1 MSLIEITERP
11 SASEIDVLKRQILSG
26 GIIIWR
32 NFIPVELCDRMRD
45 YLVSVSRGSLPN
57 YQAIVEGAP
66 NFHRIND
73 GDDRATVTGRF
84 QQFSFF
90 PWNSD
95 PLRLFK
101 LFGPLFQVKNTL
113 SGNSGDSFMDS
124 ASWTSV
130 VPRLSFQYYPAGGG
144 FLNAHRDP
152 KNRFQ
157 VTVPTMTL
165 TEKGT
170 DFTEGGA
177 WVELDGAKV
186 FTDELTS
193 RGDVVFF
200 NAELP
205 HGVDEIDP
213 SAELDWLSGSGRW
226 MVLLALNAVGSD
238 RASGLA
244 KDLEK

>member
-1 MSLIEITERP
+1 MNLIEITEVP
-11 SASEIDVLKRQILSG
+11 SGNDLENLKDRILRG
-26 GIIIWR
+26 EIIIWR
-32 NFIPVELCDRMRD
+32 NFMPVELCDRLKG
-45 YLVSVSRGSLPN
+45 YLLSVSRGSLPN
-57 YQAIVEGAP
+57 YHAIDKGAP

-73 GDDRATVTGRF
+73 ADDRATVAGRF

-101 LFGPLFQVKNTL
+101 LFGPLFQVKNKL
-113 SGNSGDSFMDS
+113 SGNSADSFMDS
-124 ASWTSV
+124 DSWASV

-165 TEKGT
+165 TEKGS
-170 DFTEGGA
+170 DFNEGGA
-177 WVELDGAKV
+177 WVELDGTKV
-186 FTDELTS
+186 FTDEIAS
-193 RGDVVFF
+193 KGDVVFF

-213 SAELDWLSGSGRW
+213 SIELDWLSGRGRW
-226 MVLLALNAVGSD
+226 MVLLALNAVGNE
-238 RASGLA
+238 RESGLA